1 VDDNATFVGYREQAE
16 SSGAGK
22 SAPKLVAVTIHDLL
36 TRDLPKIE
44 PLLSPWLG
52 MQTLNMV
59 YAWRGVGKT
68 FFALNVAYAVA
79 SGGEF
84 LGWTADEPHGV
95 LYLDGEM
102 PGETMKKRLA
112 AIVAASE
119 KECDP
124 EKFRIITPD
133 LQPGFMPDLATVE
146 GQADIEAHITVSTK
160 LIVVD
165 NLSALVRRGGR
176 ENDAESW
183 LNVGEWAM
191 YQRSQGRSVL
201 FIHHAGK
208 NGDQRGTSKREDIL
222 DTVIRLARPSDYD
235 ASREGARFNVEF
247 LKDRHHAAGEPFE
260 AALSTDEQGAQVWT
274 TKSLESC
281 REAQMIEFAELGLSV
296 TDIANELGVHK
307 STVSRTLKKA
317 EQEGRYKP
325 DKKPT
330 KPRLNRAIGTEAAT
344 QPKSRKRRDAKEEEY
359 GEEK

>member
-1 VDDNATFVGYREQAE
+1 MDNATFEQYREQAE
-16 SSGAGK
+16 QRGK
-22 SAPKLVAVTIHDLL
+22 DDPPPRPKLVAVTLHDLL
-36 TRDLPKIE
+36 SRELPKID

-68 FFALNVAYAVA
+68 HFALNVAYAVA

-84 LGWTADEPHGV
+84 LGWQADQPHGV

-102 PGETMKKRLA
+102 PGAAMQERLS
-112 AIVAASE
+112 AIVLASQR
-119 KECDP
+119 ECDP
-124 EKFRIITPD
+124 ENFRIITPD

-146 GQADIEAHITVSTK
+146 GQADIEAHVTESTK

-183 LNVGEWAM
+183 LNVAEWAM
-191 YQRSQGRSVL
+191 YQRARGRSVL

-222 DTVIRLARPSDYD
+222 DTVVRLARPSDYD
-235 ASREGARFNVEF
+235 ASREGARFTVEF
-247 LKDRHHAAGEPFE
+247 LKDRHRSAGEPFE
-260 AALSTDEQGAQVWT
+260 AALSGDERGGQMWT
-274 TKSLESC
+274 TKTLESS
-281 REAQMIEFAELGLSV
+281 RTDQIIELAELGLTV
-296 TDIANELGVHK
+296 TDIATELGVNK

-317 EQEGRYKP
+317 EHEGHYKP
-325 DKKPT
+325 RNK
-330 KPRLNRAIGTEAAT
+330 AA
-344 QPKSRKRRDAKEEEY
+344 QRKRNDPSDTGNVVDLKTRRRRDVDDE
-359 GEEK
+359 

>member
-1 VDDNATFVGYREQAE
+1 MGGNATFEDYREKAAAND
-16 SSGAGK
+16 GGK
-22 SAPKLVAVTIHDLL
+22 PMPKLVAVTIHDLL
-36 TRDLPKIE
+36 ARDLPEIE

-52 MQTLNMV
+52 KQTLNMV

-84 LGWTADEPHGV
+84 LGWSADGPHGV

-102 PGETMKKRLA
+102 PGATMKERLA

-119 KECDP
+119 RECDP
-124 EKFRIITPD
+124 ENFRIITPD

-146 GQADIEAHITVSTK
+146 GQANIEDHITDSTK

-183 LNVGEWAM
+183 LNVAEWAM
-191 YQRSQGRSVL
+191 YQRARGRSVL

-235 ASREGARFNVEF
+235 ASREGARFTVEF
-247 LKDRHHAAGEPFE
+247 LKDRHHTAGEPFE
-260 AALSTDEQGAQVWT
+260 AALSMDEHGGQIWT

-307 STVSRTLKKA
+307 STVSRALKKA

-325 DKKPT
+325 DKKSA
-330 KPRLNRAIGTEAAT
+330 KPRPDKAIGTEAAT
-344 QPKSRKRRDAKEEEY
+344 LPKSRKRRDAKEEEY